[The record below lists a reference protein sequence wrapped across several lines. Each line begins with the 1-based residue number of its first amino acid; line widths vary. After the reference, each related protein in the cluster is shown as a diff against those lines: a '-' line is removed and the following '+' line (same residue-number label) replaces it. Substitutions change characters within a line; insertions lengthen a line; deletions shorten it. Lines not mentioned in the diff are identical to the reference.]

1 MTVEPDNAGVAGSA
15 AVDAYLARTPEPF
28 RQALADIRA
37 LLRSAAPDA
46 REALV
51 YGVPGIRQKGPLV
64 CYAAFKA
71 HCGFYPMDP
80 VLLERFAPELTGFK
94 TAKGTIQFTP
104 DQPVPADL
112 ILRIVAARLEQDKAK
127 GGRRG

>member
-1 MTVEPDNAGVAGSA
+1 MTQDPK
-15 AVDAYLARTPEPF
+15 VDAYIAKSAPF
-28 RQALADIRA
+28 AQPILNHLRA
-37 LLRSAAPDA
+37 LVHETLPGLD
-46 REALV
+46 EALKWGMPHFI
-51 YGVPGIRQKGPLV
+51 YKGKNLAGI
-64 CYAAFKA
+64 AAFKA

-112 ILRIVAARLEQDKAK
+112 ILRIVAARLEQDQAK

>member
-1 MTVEPDNAGVAGSA
+1 MAAEPEKAAEAGPA

-28 RQALADIRA
+28 RQALASIRA

-46 REALV
+46 RETLV

-80 VLLERFAPELTGFK
+80 SLLERFAPELTGFK

-104 DQPVPADL
+104 DKPVPSDL
-112 ILRIVAARLEQDKAK
+112 IQRIVAARLEQDQARGSRK
-127 GGRRG
+127 G